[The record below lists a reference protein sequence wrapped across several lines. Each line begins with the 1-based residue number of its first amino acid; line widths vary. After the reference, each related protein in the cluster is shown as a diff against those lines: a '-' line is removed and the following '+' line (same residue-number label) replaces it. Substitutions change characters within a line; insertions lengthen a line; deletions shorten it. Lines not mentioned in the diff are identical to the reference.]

1 MISAI
6 DILRNCGPLQLTS
19 LFKNRIIVPTSFT
32 HLPYSDTGAFSHLVT
47 DYLNNAEN
55 IQAFYSYAP
64 TTEGILAAIKER
76 AKYPVNRKVLVET
89 LNRQYEKLPKH
100 EKTEQNLKLLA
111 EENTYTICTAHQPN
125 LLTGYLYF
133 IYKIVHAIKLA
144 EELKVLQ
151 PDKHF
156 VPVYYMGSEDND
168 LDELGTFRYNGDKYV
183 WKANGQSGA
192 VGRMNTEGLKPL
204 FNELFKLFGPP
215 GENLDKLKDMI
226 SKAYLQHDTVGAATQ
241 YLVNEL
247 FGQYGLV
254 ILDPDEAAFK
264 RCILPIMKDDVLHET
279 AYSIVSDQIEKL
291 SVHYKAQAH
300 PRPINIFYLTD
311 QLRERIER
319 KDGTWKVVNTD
330 ISWTEAELLQEMESN
345 PERFSPNVI
354 LRGLLQESILP
365 DVAFIG
371 GGAEVAYWL
380 QLKPLFEHYKVFY
393 PAILLRQSV
402 LWIEPAPAKLRA
414 QLKLG
419 IADIFK
425 PEVELVRQ
433 YVLHNSKD
441 DWQTGQET
449 NEIEQILNGLK
460 QKASSLDPTLRGSA
474 EAVLTKIKHQLQ
486 VLEKKMLRA
495 EKRKMQTQL
504 LKINKL
510 KSLLFPNNGLQE
522 RVENFSTYYLLH
534 GNHFLDVLKEA
545 MQPLKSQFLVVEHIT
560 D

>member
-1 MISAI
+1 M
-6 DILRNCGPLQLTS
+6 
-19 LFKNRIIVPTSFT
+19 PTSFT
-32 HLPYSDTGAFSHLVT
+32 HLPYSDTGSFSHLVT
-47 DYLNNAEN
+47 DYLNNSIN
-55 IQAFYSYAP
+55 LQDFYEYAP
-64 TTEGILAAIKER
+64 NKEGMLAAIEKR
-76 AKYPVNRKVLVET
+76 SKYPVDRKVLVAT
-89 LNRQYEKLPKH
+89 LSKQYEQLPKH
-100 EKTEQNLKLLA
+100 EKVEQNLQLLA
-111 EENTYTICTAHQPN
+111 AENTYTICTAHQPN

-133 IYKIVHAIKLA
+133 IYKILHAIKLA
-144 EELKVLQ
+144 EELKALL
-151 PDKHF
+151 PDKNF

-204 FNELFKLFGPP
+204 FGELFKLFGPP
-215 GENLDKLKDMI
+215 GEHLDRLKDMI
-226 SKAYLQHDTVGAATQ
+226 TKAYLQHETIGQATQ

-247 FGQYGLV
+247 FGQYGLI

-264 RCILPIMKDDVLHET
+264 RCIIHIMKDDLLHET
-279 AYSIVSDQIEKL
+279 AYSIVSEQIEKL

-300 PRPINIFYLTD
+300 PRPINLFYLND

-319 KDGTWKVVNTD
+319 KDGHWRVVNTE
-330 ISWTEAELLQEMESN
+330 IIWTEEELMQEMEAH

-380 QLKPLFEHYKVFY
+380 QLKSLFAHYHVFY

-402 LWIEPAPAKLRA
+402 LWVEPAAAKLRDG
-414 QLKLG
+414 LKLSVQ
-419 IADIFK
+419 DIFK
-425 PEVELVRQ
+425 PEVVLVRE
-433 YVLHNSKD
+433 YVTANSND
-441 DWQTGQET
+441 DWQTANET
-449 NEIEQILNGLK
+449 TEIEKILNSLK
-460 QKASSLDPTLRGSA
+460 QKASSLDPTLRSSA
-474 EAVLTKIKHQLQ
+474 EAVTTKIKHQLE

-495 EKRKMQTQL
+495 EKRKMHTQL
-504 LKINKL
+504 QKISRLKAT
-510 KSLLFPNNGLQE
+510 LFPNNSLQE

-534 GNHFLDVLKEA
+534 GNSFLDTLKDA
-545 MQPLKSQFLVVEHIT
+545 MQPFRSEFLVVEQAA